1 MIFAFTP
8 RLAQSLFVVFGVSV
22 LAFLLTDLAP
32 GEYFEEMKLN
42 PQISPK
48 TVAAL
53 RAEHGLDSPV
63 ASRYA
68 LWLRS
73 VARGEFGYSF
83 AYNCPV
89 WPLLRTRA
97 CNTLVLTITALFFSW
112 IIAIPTG
119 ILAAVGVGRWL
130 DQFSAVCTSFLLSTP
145 DVLIGLVLLAFAL
158 HTRWFPTGGMRD
170 AGHVETSLFAA
181 GRDFARHLILPVMA
195 LTAGTIPLLFR
206 HVRSATLDVL
216 DSPFIVA
223 ARGHGISRTRIL
235 FRHVLPVAANPLISL
250 FGVSMGTLLGGSLLI
265 EVIMSWPGL
274 GPLLLHAVLERDVH
288 VVIAATVFSTLFLTI
303 GNLLADVLLYMA
315 DPRIRED

>member
-1 MIFAFTP
+1 MISACMR

-32 GEYFEEMKLN
+32 GEYFDEMKLN
-42 PQISPK
+42 PQISPN

-53 RAEHGLDSPV
+53 RAEHGLDRPV
-63 ASRYA
+63 TFRYA

-97 CNTLVLTITALFFSW
+97 GNTLILTVTALIFSW

-119 ILAAVGVGRWL
+119 IFAAVRAGRWI
-130 DQFSAVCTSFLLSTP
+130 DRSAAVCTSFLLSTP
-145 DVLIGLVLLAFAL
+145 DILVGLVLLAFAL
-158 HTRWFPTGGMRD
+158 HTRWFPTGGMHSPGQVD
-170 AGHVETSLFAA
+170 ASVFAA
-181 GRDFARHLILPVMA
+181 GSDLARHLILPVVA
-195 LTAGTIPLLFR
+195 LAAGTVPLLFR
-206 HVRSATLDVL
+206 HARSATLEVL
-216 DSPFIVA
+216 DSSFIVA

-235 FRHVLPVAANPLISL
+235 FGHVLPVAANPLVSL
-250 FGVSMGTLLGGSLLI
+250 LGVSIGTLLGGSLLI
-265 EVIMSWPGL
+265 EVIVSWPGV
-274 GPLLLHAVLERDVH
+274 GPLLFHAVVDRDVQI
-288 VVIAATVFSTLFLTI
+288 VIAAAMFSTLFLAA
-303 GNLLADVLLYMA
+303 GNLVADALLYMV